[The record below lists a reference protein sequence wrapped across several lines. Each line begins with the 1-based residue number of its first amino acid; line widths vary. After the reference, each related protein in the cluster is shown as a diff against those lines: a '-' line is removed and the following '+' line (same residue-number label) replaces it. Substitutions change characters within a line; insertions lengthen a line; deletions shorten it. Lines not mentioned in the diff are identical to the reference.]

1 VVTGDPIKGLSL
13 LVYSI
18 IIKIKLVRPIVGIRF
33 SDMKSALKSIIPKTK
48 LHHFRHLKQS
58 VKGMVGFYVRDLK
71 NLLRYGPDCPRAF
84 QLVFLSPEEIT
95 STLIPKRFS
104 EDDAGKVLP
113 GDWDKKVKNLN
124 EVKKWVT
131 IYDALRAG
139 LRWEDSRMFELYSNS
154 KKYSPNA
161 LKRRYEDL
169 VGVVEKIHHDGYLK
183 QRRELSPFNFR
194 ERGGDYGAYWVA
206 REPGVCRRWI
216 PPSSAR
222 KDLPISTNSRRC
234 RSCTRGRSDRGEFHG
249 SP

>member
-1 VVTGDPIKGLSL
+1 L
-13 LVYSI
+13 
-18 IIKIKLVRPIVGIRF
+18 
-33 SDMKSALKSIIPKTK
+33 DMKSALKSIIPKTK
-48 LHHFRHLKQS
+48 LHHFWHLKQS

-131 IYDALRAG
+131 IHDALRAG
-139 LRWEDSRMFELYSNS
+139 LRWEDSGMFEHYSNS
-154 KKYSPNA
+154 KKYSPDA
-161 LKRRYEDL
+161 LKRRYQDL
-169 VGVVEKIHHDGYLK
+169 MGVVEKIRHDGYLK

-194 ERGGDYGAYWVA
+194 ERGGIMVHIGSQGNPVFAGDGYHRLALAKICQFPLIPAAV
-206 REPGVCRRWI
+206 GVVHEDAVIEGSFRALLERN
-216 PPSSAR
+216 R
-222 KDLPISTNSRRC
+222 HNFTN
-234 RSCTRGRSDRGEFHG
+234 
-249 SP
+249 